1 MIYNDLFPH
10 ICAKNRHFDAQINK
24 KILTSSAN
32 LDSTNPDLNLAPE
45 LKATLPGAKANLT
58 LLMYLT
64 SPAAKLDALD
74 RLISLPSLQ
83 SKTPISSD
91 ELLPWLIQALINCQI
106 FNLYSQLDYMSR
118 FNLSEEDT
126 VSNYVLFY
134 FFNMCMEN
142 IF

>member
-1 MIYNDLFPH
+1 MNHP
-10 ICAKNRHFDAQINK
+10 
-24 KILTSSAN
+24 
-32 LDSTNPDLNLAPE
+32 LDTNPDLNLAPE

-118 FNLSEEDT
+118 FNLSEEET
-126 VSNYVLFY
+126 VIII
-134 FFNMCMEN
+134 FFLQIEN
-142 IF
+142 IFSIILS

>member
-1 MIYNDLFPH
+1 M
-10 ICAKNRHFDAQINK
+10 
-24 KILTSSAN
+24 
-32 LDSTNPDLNLAPE
+32 APE

-91 ELLPWLIQALINCQI
+91 ELLPWLIQALISCQI

-118 FNLSEEDT
+118 FNLSEEET
-126 VSNYVLFY
+126 VIIILF
-134 FFNMCMEN
+134 FSTWPWK
-142 IF
+142 IFLVGASLLLEANHS

>member
-1 MIYNDLFPH
+1 M
-10 ICAKNRHFDAQINK
+10 RHSKSLYLGTD
-24 KILTSSAN
+24 KIDKTSFRIIMDHP
-32 LDSTNPDLNLAPE
+32 LDTNPDLNLAPE

-118 FNLSEEDT
+118 FNLSEEET
-126 VSNYVLFY
+126 VINILFLQHGHGKY
-134 FFNMCMEN
+134 F
-142 IF
+142 